1 MNYGLRLR
9 FLYYMQNNMKTD
21 SENDKLIE
29 TVDAIDSARDKVQAI
44 DGIINRWRDSMKSA
58 DYYKQIAELYYML
71 KVNPKNDAVAEYL
84 REKYGSGL
92 GKKYFETQPQNR
104 GNEQSGEND
113 NAKDLEIA
121 RLKAE
126 IERLNKELNKKN
138 MDKEEK
144 IKMLKELAE
153 AKGSLTVILEQNNEH
168 NIGNVENGGVG
179 IQIFHQVQTVNNGK
193 KEPTGN
199 KDGRKKKPSN
209 AKYVRDTFTYRF
221 LGEEDGMKRL
231 TMLYQAMLPEG
242 WIPKETKHEDFTAIF
257 EGKPTDVKVKWTG
270 PQSDLYALINR
281 LEKRGLISC
290 SEGATKWVITG
301 SHFLDSNSRPFTGWN
316 KQKVPQKSALAIEAI
331 ADLLDPTKDID
342 KKRLSSLD

>member
-1 MNYGLRLR
+1 
-9 FLYYMQNNMKTD
+9 MKTD

-199 KDGRKKKPSN
+199 KDGRKKKPSD
-209 AKYVRDTFTYRF
+209 AKIVRDTFTYRF
-221 LGEEDGMKRL
+221 LDEEDGMARL
-231 TMLYQAMLPEG
+231 IKVYQHVQKAG
-242 WIPKETKHEDFTAIF
+242 WIPKETKHEDFTSLF
-257 EGKPTDVKVKWTG
+257 SGKPTDVKVKWTG
-270 PQSDLYALINR
+270 KQSDLYALINC
-281 LEKRGLISC
+281 LESRGLISC
-290 SEGATKWVITG
+290 PKGVTKWVITG
-301 SHFLDSNSRPFTGWN
+301 SHFLDCNSKQFSAWN
-316 KQKVPQKSALAIEAI
+316 KQKTPQKSALAIEAI
-331 ADLLDPTKDID
+331 ADLLDPTKDD
-342 KKRLSSLD
+342 EKD

>member
-1 MNYGLRLR
+1 
-9 FLYYMQNNMKTD
+9 MQEKEEIEILKGIITELNISENRISDLQRTLDLWRDTMKT
-21 SENDKLIE
+21 SEFF
-29 TVDAIDSARDKVQAI
+29 
-44 DGIINRWRDSMKSA
+44 NRIFMLYKFLMEKSDMERLA
-58 DYYKQIAELYYML
+58 DYIHI
-71 KVNPKNDAVAEYL
+71 
-84 REKYGSGL
+84 KYGSGL

-199 KDGRKKKPSN
+199 KGGRKKKPSN

-270 PQSDLYALINR
+270 PQSELYALINR

>member
-1 MNYGLRLR
+1 
-9 FLYYMQNNMKTD
+9 MQEKEEIEILKGIITELNISENRISDLQRTLDLWRDTMKT
-21 SENDKLIE
+21 SEFFNRVFMLYKLLME
-29 TVDAIDSARDKVQAI
+29 
-44 DGIINRWRDSMKSA
+44 KSDMERLA
-58 DYYKQIAELYYML
+58 DCI
-71 KVNPKNDAVAEYL
+71 
-84 REKYGSGL
+84 RIKYGSGL

-199 KDGRKKKPSN
+199 KGGRKKKPSN

-270 PQSDLYALINR
+270 PQSELYALINR

>member
-1 MNYGLRLR
+1 
-9 FLYYMQNNMKTD
+9 MQEKEEIEILKGIITELNISENRISDLQRTLDLWRDTMKT
-21 SENDKLIE
+21 SEFFNRIFMLYKLLME
-29 TVDAIDSARDKVQAI
+29 
-44 DGIINRWRDSMKSA
+44 KSDMERLA
-58 DYYKQIAELYYML
+58 DYI
-71 KVNPKNDAVAEYL
+71 
-84 REKYGSGL
+84 RIKYGSGL

-290 SEGATKWVITG
+290 PKGVTKWVITG
-301 SHFLDSNSRPFTGWN
+301 SHFLDCNSKQFSAWN
-316 KQKVPQKSALAIEAI
+316 KQKTPQKSALAIEAI